1 MLKIFE
7 WFVANWK
14 TITLIFAFI
23 FLFALIKPITDGLRN
38 SKEGIKE
45 IFTPL
50 GFLVFLVLVIVGIYI
65 FSNFKGM
72 I

>member
-1 MLKIFE
+1 MIKFLE
-7 WFVANWK
+7 WFVNNWK
-14 TITLIFAFI
+14 VITMILAFI

-50 GFLVFLVLVIVGIYI
+50 GFFVFLVLVILGIYL
-65 FSNFKGM
+65 FSFFKGVF
-72 I
+72 